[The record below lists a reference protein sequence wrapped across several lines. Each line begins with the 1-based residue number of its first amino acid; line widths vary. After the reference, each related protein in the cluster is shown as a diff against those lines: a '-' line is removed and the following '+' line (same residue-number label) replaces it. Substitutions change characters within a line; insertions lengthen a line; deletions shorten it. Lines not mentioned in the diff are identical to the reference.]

1 MTHTGWITAIW
12 KWKKQ
17 RNKKNYDSL
26 RYIDFFSIGI
36 HASEKAKISHMVYP
50 EVHPKSGYDWAL
62 KNKMVNS
69 FLE

>member
-1 MTHTGWITAIW
+1 MTVLGILT
-12 KWKKQ
+12 
-17 RNKKNYDSL
+17 
-26 RYIDFFSIGI
+26 FFSIGI